1 MSPSCCPNRSTAGW
15 PKNCARLDDNRENT
29 SATVRRVTAA
39 LMVISL
45 ALGERAVQR
54 LLRLG
59 DRGQNLGTRLGEF
72 RLLRVRAR
80 PGDGPRQSGK
90 LDKSPTDLDDIAEL
104 CDLSEP
110 RVDAFTRDALPRQ
123 HIGALLGQG
132 GHPVADRHEAAT
144 RQVSNCKLDNPFRGS
159 ESAVGRL
166 RNALHNLR
174 GVSRP
179 VEQQGGGADHHALA
193 RLTEAVPTEA
203 LPTEARSAPAVPTET
218 RATEA

>member
-29 SATVRRVTAA
+29 SATVRRVTAV
-39 LMVISL
+39 LVVIPL
-45 ALGERAVQR
+45 ALSERAMQR

-72 RLLRVRAR
+72 RLLRIRAR

-90 LDKSPTDLDDIAEL
+90 LDKSPTDLDDVAEL

-110 RVDAFTRDALPRQ
+110 SVKALTGDALPRQ

-132 GHPVADRHEAAT
+132 GYPVADRHEAAT
-144 RQVSNCKLDNPFRGS
+144 REVSDCKLDKRLRRR

-166 RNALHNLR
+166 RNTLHDLR
-174 GVSRP
+174 RVRRP
-179 VEQQGGGADHHALA
+179 VEQQGGGADD
-193 RLTEAVPTEA
+193 
-203 LPTEARSAPAVPTET
+203 
-218 RATEA
+218 